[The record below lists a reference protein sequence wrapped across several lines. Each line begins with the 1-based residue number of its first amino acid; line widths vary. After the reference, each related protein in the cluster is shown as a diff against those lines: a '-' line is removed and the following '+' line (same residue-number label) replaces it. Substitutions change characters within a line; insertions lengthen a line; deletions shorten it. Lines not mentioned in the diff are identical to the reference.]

1 MRKAICKMITVLTL
15 LSISLGLVGC
25 KGNYFTDNLVD
36 SYNKNKDESTRVG
49 IDRIHF
55 VSATG
60 DKYNTNIAEFHNH
73 WGMFEDT
80 DFDESLLSG
89 DKAMELI
96 DEIIALPEVY
106 GDKDEQYAYSIT
118 LEYYDDNHV
127 EKSVYRYG
135 YGGFPD
141 NWSKIVADINEVTKN
156 TGNLSDS
163 TDLVTIDADYLRANY
178 RFDLH
183 EDDYPEGVT
192 LEDVIAKY
200 PVSYY
205 EVYGFGYSV
214 VDVNLGLYLYDYY
227 DLPSHKLTQNST
239 ANSSDYDDL
248 LEFADKYLDSVYNQ
262 REVSVIGKYKDW
274 EFEIVKLD
282 KLDEWKNSSY
292 VTETVV
298 NEDDGTLHF
307 VRDIPA
313 GLEGMTCRDNYDP
326 YLDPSGRFVI
336 VTNCR
341 DYNVIHEFLTEIGCY

>member
-36 SYNKNKDESTRVG
+36 SYNKNQNEATRVG
-49 IDRIHF
+49 IDRLSF

-60 DKYNTNIAEFHNH
+60 DKDNDNVAEFRNH
-73 WGMFEDT
+73 WGLYEET

-96 DEIIALPEVY
+96 DEIKALPEVY
-106 GDKDEQYAYSIT
+106 GDREKDHAYSIT
-118 LEYYDDNHV
+118 LEYYDENHE
-127 EKSVYRYG
+127 EKRLYRYG
-135 YGGFPD
+135 YGEFPD
-141 NWSKIVADINEVTKN
+141 NWSKIVADINEVTEN
-156 TGNLSDS
+156 TGNLNDS

-200 PVSYY
+200 PVDYY
-205 EVYGFGYSV
+205 EIYGFGYSV
-214 VDVNLGLYLYDYY
+214 VDANLGLYLYDYY

-239 ANSSDYDDL
+239 ANASGYDDL

-292 VTETVV
+292 VTKTVV
-298 NEDDGTLHF
+298 NEDDGTLQF

-341 DYNVIHEFLTEIGCY
+341 DYNLIHEFLTEIGCY

>member
-25 KGNYFTDNLVD
+25 NGTYFTDNLVD
-36 SYNKNKDESTRVG
+36 SYNKNQNEATRVG
-49 IDRIHF
+49 IDRLSF

-60 DKYNTNIAEFHNH
+60 DKDNDNIAEFRNH
-73 WGMFEDT
+73 WGLFEET

-96 DEIIALPEVY
+96 DEIKALPEVY
-106 GDKDEQYAYSIT
+106 GDREKDHAYSIT
-118 LEYYDDNHV
+118 LEYYDENNE
-127 EKSVYRYG
+127 EKRLYRYG

-141 NWSKIVADINEVTKN
+141 NWSKIVADINEVTEN
-156 TGNLSDS
+156 TCNINDS

-239 ANSSDYDDL
+239 ANASSYDDL

-274 EFEIVKLD
+274 EFEIVKFDCLE
-282 KLDEWKNSSY
+282 EWKSSSY
-292 VTETVV
+292 VTET
-298 NEDDGTLHF
+298 NYDDDGTVSF

-313 GLEGMTCRDNYDP
+313 GCEGMTCRDNYDP
-326 YLDPSGRFVI
+326 YLEPSGRFVI